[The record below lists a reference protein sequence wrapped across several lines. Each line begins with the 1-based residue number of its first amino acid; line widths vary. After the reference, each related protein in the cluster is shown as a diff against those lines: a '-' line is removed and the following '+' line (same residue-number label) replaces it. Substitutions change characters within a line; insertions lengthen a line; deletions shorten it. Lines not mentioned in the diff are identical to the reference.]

1 MVHRERSLEHGVSRA
16 CWLRLPKLFYQTRRP
31 SDSQYR
37 MEGRTRMTTNF
48 PSFKAELDEFWKR
61 QNEAKIDI

>member
-1 MVHRERSLEHGVSRA
+1 
-16 CWLRLPKLFYQTRRP
+16 
-31 SDSQYR
+31 
-37 MEGRTRMTTNF
+37 MTTNF